1 MNAILVFINLKEKD
15 MFIIIPI
22 LLLTLGITLT
32 ILACND
38 VFYSEI
44 VETICIILA
53 VIFLITG
60 AFFGVNAGVYIAIKS
75 NADVYHIEKMELREA
90 YVALLS
96 KYEDLSKQDLTASK
110 AYLDLYDRII
120 DFNTDVRLA
129 QNNKNRAFWM
139 EGLFYSSVY
148 LNLEP
153 IPIN

>member
-1 MNAILVFINLKEKD
+1 

-22 LLLTLGITLT
+22 LLLALGITLA
-32 ILACND
+32 ILVGND
-38 VFYSEI
+38 IFYSDI
-44 VETICIILA
+44 VETVCIILA
-53 VIFLITG
+53 IIFLIAG
-60 AFFGVNAGVYIAIKS
+60 VFFGINAGVYIAIKS
-75 NADVYHIEKMELREA
+75 NADVYRIEKMELRET

-96 KYEDLSKQDLTASK
+96 RYENLSKQDLTASEV
-110 AYLDLYDRII
+110 YLDLYDKII

-129 QNNKNRAFWM
+129 QNNKNRAFWT